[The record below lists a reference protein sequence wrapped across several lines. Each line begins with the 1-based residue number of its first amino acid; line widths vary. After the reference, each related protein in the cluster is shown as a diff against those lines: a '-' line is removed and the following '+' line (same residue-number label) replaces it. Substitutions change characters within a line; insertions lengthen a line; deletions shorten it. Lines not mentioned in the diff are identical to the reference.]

1 MSGTGAESE
10 EKTTDKTEAESAT
23 GEKQSDNGES
33 TSEKTKS
40 VSDNSTESSS
50 EQTPEAEPD
59 ASKSS
64 EQTAEAEQDASKSS
78 EGASEQKEESGTESS
93 LANSESKSAE
103 NVAATSSDGV
113 EDKAADKKDPSL
125 TLTQHHVSHLLSDVL
140 KDEGVEEAPVAKG
153 FRFPMIFDL
162 LLGAGLLVAV
172 GGFTVGLL
180 HLYIVHSASQF
191 ISEQRYEKAIKLL
204 RGAPLPQV
212 FSRTGTDTEEL
223 LSKARYLDAMDKIES
238 NNNVDFAL
246 KELAEIHPGSKYFAL
261 AQEAINENTE
271 PAEVLLQGGAETTE
285 APAPEREQTLLE
297 QTLKQEQEK
306 ESGKQ

>member
-10 EKTTDKTEAESAT
+10 EKATDKTEAESAT
-23 GEKQSDNGES
+23 GEQQSDNGASSSDKAE
-33 TSEKTKS
+33 S
-40 VSDNSTESSS
+40 VSDNSSESI
-50 EQTPEAEPD
+50 AEP
-59 ASKSS
+59 AQEAGISS
-64 EQTAEAEQDASKSS
+64 DSS
-78 EGASEQKEESGTESS
+78 EGGSEQKEDSSAESS
-93 LANSESKSAE
+93 SANSENSSPE
-103 NVAATSSDGV
+103 NATATKSDGM
-113 EDKAADKKDPSL
+113 EDKPAEKRDPSP

-140 KDEGVEEAPVAKG
+140 KDEGVEEVPAAKG

-246 KELAEIHPGSKYFAL
+246 RELAEIHPGSKYFAL

-297 QTLKQEQEK
+297 RTLMQEQEK
-306 ESGKQ
+306 ESEKQ